1 MKPAVLVI
9 DMLNDFV
16 TGKLGNERVK
26 SVIEPIRRL
35 LERARAAGVPVIYVG
50 DAHLPSDPEIAI
62 WGPHAMKGTKEAETI
77 PELAPQSGD
86 TVLEKRTYS
95 AFYETGLDLLLRSLG
110 VDTVVITGL
119 HTNICCQH
127 TAADAF
133 THGYRIVV
141 PEDCVN
147 AFTEEEH
154 REGLAY
160 LRRVYGATITS
171 SEELAQEWE
180 QVRSRGPEAAAGPSA

>member
-1 MKPAVLVI
+1 MQPAVVVI

-16 TGKLGNERVK
+16 TGKLGNERVR
-26 SVIEPIRRL
+26 SVVEPIREL
-35 LERARAAGVPVIYVG
+35 LAAARAAGIPVVYVG

-77 PELAPQSGD
+77 PELAPQSSD
-86 TVLEKRTYS
+86 FVLEKRTYS

-119 HTNICCQH
+119 HTNICCRH

-133 THGYRIVV
+133 ARAYKIVV

-154 REGLAY
+154 RDGIEY
-160 LRRVYGATITS
+160 LRRVYGARITTS
-171 SEELAQEWE
+171 GALVREWQE
-180 QVRSRGPEAAAGPSA
+180 SRAPAGSPTGE